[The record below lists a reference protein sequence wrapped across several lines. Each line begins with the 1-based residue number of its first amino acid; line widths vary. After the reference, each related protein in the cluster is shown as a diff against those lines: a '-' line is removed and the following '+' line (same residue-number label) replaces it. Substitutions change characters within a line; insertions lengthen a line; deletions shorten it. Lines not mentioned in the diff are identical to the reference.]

1 MEEFR
6 GHKFHINKQIFH
18 LMHVFIYAFN
28 ESFIYCHDKQNHS
41 LLWIWNSF
49 SIKTQFQL
57 PVGRGQFNSIQI
69 PTELKYI

>member
-6 GHKFHINKQIFH
+6 GHKFHNNEQIFH

-28 ESFIYCHDKQNHS
+28 ESFIYKHDTQNHS
-41 LLWIWNSF
+41 LLSF